1 MNDQLAHENIPL
13 YLLSEHQ
20 NCNWLLNNHQQ
31 EDTGTQQK
39 KIPHIQGQRRS
50 HNETVGGAQSL

>member
-13 YLLSEHQ
+13 YLLSEDQ
-20 NCNWLLNNHQQ
+20 NCNWLLNNHQK

-39 KIPHIQGQRRS
+39 KIPRVQRQIRS
-50 HNETVGGAQSL
+50 YNKMVGGAQ